1 MMVLNFIFQNNN
13 KKEKDMKNLL
23 SFFSLIA
30 LSSIVGCASVG
41 GAWNAGT
48 EIVTGTVDSVVGGA
62 ATMAV
67 AITDDARNIA
77 DVTIDTAQGV
87 VKTVAENVDSQT
99 DELQNK
105 PDEEVKK

>member
-1 MMVLNFIFQNNN
+1 
-13 KKEKDMKNLL
+13 MKNLI
-23 SFFSLIA
+23 SFFVVVFSFGIT
-30 LSSIVGCASVG
+30 SCASVG

-67 AITDDARNIA
+67 AVTNDARNIA

-87 VKTVAENVDSQT
+87 VKTVAENVDKQT
-99 DELQNK
+99 DELQK
-105 PDEEVKK
+105 DQESPKKD

>member
-1 MMVLNFIFQNNN
+1 
-13 KKEKDMKNLL
+13 MKNLL
-23 SFFSLIA
+23 SLFGLIA
-30 LSSIVGCASVG
+30 LSSVVGCASVG

-67 AITDDARNIA
+67 AIKDDARNIA

-87 VKTVAENVDSQT
+87 VKTVAENVDKQT

>member
-1 MMVLNFIFQNNN
+1 MVFITYYN
-13 KKEKDMKNLL
+13 KEKDMKNLL
-23 SFFSLIA
+23 SLFGLIA
-30 LSSIVGCASVG
+30 LSSVVGCASVG

-87 VKTVAENVDSQT
+87 VKTAAENVDKQS

>member
-1 MMVLNFIFQNNN
+1 
-13 KKEKDMKNLL
+13 MKNLL

-87 VKTVAENVDSQT
+87 VKTVAENVDKQT
-99 DELQNK
+99 DELQ
-105 PDEEVKK
+105 DEQPKDAEKK

>member
-1 MMVLNFIFQNNN
+1 
-13 KKEKDMKNLL
+13 MKTFF
-23 SFFSLIA
+23 SFFGIVSLS
-30 LSSIVGCASVG
+30 LVTSCASVG

-87 VKTVAENVDSQT
+87 VKTVAENVDKQT
-99 DELQNK
+99 DELQK
-105 PDEEVKK
+105 DDAPEGK

>member
-1 MMVLNFIFQNNN
+1 
-13 KKEKDMKNLL
+13 MKNLL

-67 AITDDARNIA
+67 AVSDDVRNIA

-87 VKTVAENVDSQT
+87 VKTVAENVDKQT

>member
-1 MMVLNFIFQNNN
+1 
-13 KKEKDMKNLL
+13 MKNLFMFL
-23 SFFSLIA
+23 GLIVCFGIT
-30 LSSIVGCASVG
+30 SCASVG

-67 AITDDARNIA
+67 AVTNDARNIA

-87 VKTVAENVDSQT
+87 VETVAENVDKQT
-99 DELQNK
+99 DELQK
-105 PDEEVKK
+105 DQESPKKD

>member
-1 MMVLNFIFQNNN
+1 
-13 KKEKDMKNLL
+13 MKNLL
-23 SFFSLIA
+23 SVFGLIVCFGIT
-30 LSSIVGCASVG
+30 SCASVG

-77 DVTIDTAQGV
+77 DVTIETAQGV
-87 VKTVAENVDSQT
+87 VKTVAENVDKQT
-99 DELQNK
+99 DELQ
-105 PDEEVKK
+105 KKDTSEGK

>member
-1 MMVLNFIFQNNN
+1 MGKYLIY
-13 KKEKDMKNLL
+13 KETNMKTLV
-23 SFFSLIA
+23 SFFGIASLMFVT
-30 LSSIVGCASVG
+30 SCASVG

-48 EIVTGTVDSVVGGA
+48 EIITGTVDSVVGGA

-87 VKTVAENVDSQT
+87 VKTVADNVDKQT
-99 DELQNK
+99 DELQKDDK
-105 PDEEVKK
+105 PEGK

>member
-1 MMVLNFIFQNNN
+1 
-13 KKEKDMKNLL
+13 MKTFF
-23 SFFSLIA
+23 SFFGIVSLSLIT
-30 LSSIVGCASVG
+30 SCASVG

-87 VKTVAENVDSQT
+87 VKTVAENVDKQT
-99 DELQNK
+99 DELQK
-105 PDEEVKK
+105 DDAPEGK

>member
-1 MMVLNFIFQNNN
+1 
-13 KKEKDMKNLL
+13 MKTFF
-23 SFFSLIA
+23 SFFGIVSLS
-30 LSSIVGCASVG
+30 LVTSCASVG

-87 VKTVAENVDSQT
+87 VKTVAENVDKQT
-99 DELQNK
+99 DELQKDDK
-105 PDEEVKK
+105 PEGK

>member
-1 MMVLNFIFQNNN
+1 MGKYLIY
-13 KKEKDMKNLL
+13 KETNMKTFF
-23 SFFSLIA
+23 SFFGIVSLS
-30 LSSIVGCASVG
+30 LVTSCASVG

-87 VKTVAENVDSQT
+87 VKTVSENVDKQT
-99 DELQNK
+99 DELQK
-105 PDEEVKK
+105 DDAPEGK

>member
-1 MMVLNFIFQNNN
+1 MGKYLIY
-13 KKEKDMKNLL
+13 KETNMKTLV
-23 SFFSLIA
+23 SFFGIASLM
-30 LSSIVGCASVG
+30 LVTSCASVG

>member
-1 MMVLNFIFQNNN
+1 
-13 KKEKDMKNLL
+13 MKNLL
-23 SFFSLIA
+23 SLFGLIA

-87 VKTVAENVDSQT
+87 VKTAAENVDKQS

>member
-1 MMVLNFIFQNNN
+1 MDKYLIY
-13 KKEKDMKNLL
+13 KETNMKTFF
-23 SFFSLIA
+23 SFFGLIA

-67 AITDDARNIA
+67 AITDDVRNIA

-87 VKTVAENVDSQT
+87 VKTVAENVDKQT
-99 DELQNK
+99 DELQKDNK
-105 PDEEVKK
+105 PEGK

>member
-1 MMVLNFIFQNNN
+1 
-13 KKEKDMKNLL
+13 MKNLI
-23 SFFSLIA
+23 SFFGIVSLF
-30 LSSIVGCASVG
+30 LVTSCASVG
-41 GAWNAGT
+41 GAWNAGS

-87 VKTVAENVDSQT
+87 VKTVADNVDKQT
-99 DELQNK
+99 DELQK
-105 PDEEVKK
+105 DQESPKKD

>member
-1 MMVLNFIFQNNN
+1 
-13 KKEKDMKNLL
+13 MKNLL

-67 AITDDARNIA
+67 AVTNDAKAIA
-77 DVTIDTAQGV
+77 DVTINTAQGV
-87 VKTVAENVDSQT
+87 VETVATEVDKQT
-99 DELQNK
+99 DELQK
-105 PDEEVKK
+105 EPEAPKKD

>member
-1 MMVLNFIFQNNN
+1 
-13 KKEKDMKNLL
+13 MKTLV
-23 SFFSLIA
+23 SFFGIASLMFVT
-30 LSSIVGCASVG
+30 SCASVG

-48 EIVTGTVDSVVGGA
+48 EIITGTVDSVVGGA

-87 VKTVAENVDSQT
+87 VKTVAENVDAQT
-99 DELQNK
+99 DELQKDNAPEGK
-105 PDEEVKK
+105 

>member
-1 MMVLNFIFQNNN
+1 
-13 KKEKDMKNLL
+13 MKTLL
-23 SFFSLIA
+23 SFFGLMSLM
-30 LSSIVGCASVG
+30 LMTSCASVG

-87 VKTVAENVDSQT
+87 VKTVAENVDKQT
-99 DELQNK
+99 DELQQSTDT
-105 PDEEVKK
+105 PKKD

>member
-1 MMVLNFIFQNNN
+1 
-13 KKEKDMKNLL
+13 MKNLL
-23 SFFSLIA
+23 SVFGLIVCFGIT
-30 LSSIVGCASVG
+30 SCASVG

-67 AITDDARNIA
+67 AITDDVRNIA

-87 VKTVAENVDSQT
+87 VKTVAENVDAQT
-99 DELQNK
+99 DELQ
-105 PDEEVKK
+105 KKDTSEGK

>member
-1 MMVLNFIFQNNN
+1 
-13 KKEKDMKNLL
+13 MKNLL
-23 SFFSLIA
+23 SLFGLIA
-30 LSSIVGCASVG
+30 LSSVVGCASVG

-67 AITDDARNIA
+67 AITDDVRNIA

-87 VKTVAENVDSQT
+87 VKTVAENVDAQT

-105 PDEEVKK
+105 PEEEEAKK

>member
-1 MMVLNFIFQNNN
+1 
-13 KKEKDMKNLL
+13 MKNLL

-48 EIVTGTVDSVVGGA
+48 EIVTGTVDSVVGGV

-87 VKTVAENVDSQT
+87 VKTVAENVDKQT

>member
-1 MMVLNFIFQNNN
+1 
-13 KKEKDMKNLL
+13 MKTFF
-23 SFFSLIA
+23 SFFGIVSLS
-30 LSSIVGCASVG
+30 LVTSCASVG

-87 VKTVAENVDSQT
+87 VKTVAENVDNQT
-99 DELQNK
+99 DELQK
-105 PDEEVKK
+105 DDAPEGK

>member
-1 MMVLNFIFQNNN
+1 
-13 KKEKDMKNLL
+13 MKHLL

-67 AITDDARNIA
+67 AITDDVRNIA

-87 VKTVAENVDSQT
+87 VKTVAENVDAQT

-105 PDEEVKK
+105 PEEEAKK

>member
-1 MMVLNFIFQNNN
+1 
-13 KKEKDMKNLL
+13 MKTLV
-23 SFFSLIA
+23 SFFGIASLM
-30 LSSIVGCASVG
+30 LVTSCASVG

>member
-1 MMVLNFIFQNNN
+1 MGKYLIY
-13 KKEKDMKNLL
+13 KETNMKTLV
-23 SFFSLIA
+23 SFFGIASLMFVT
-30 LSSIVGCASVG
+30 SCASVG

-48 EIVTGTVDSVVGGA
+48 EIITGTVDSVVGGA

-87 VKTVAENVDSQT
+87 VKTVAENVDKQT
-99 DELQNK
+99 DELQKDNAPEGK
-105 PDEEVKK
+105 

>member
-1 MMVLNFIFQNNN
+1 
-13 KKEKDMKNLL
+13 MKTLV
-23 SFFSLIA
+23 SFFGIASLM
-30 LSSIVGCASVG
+30 LVTSCASVG

-87 VKTVAENVDSQT
+87 VKTVADNVDKQT
-99 DELQNK
+99 DELQKEDNPEGK
-105 PDEEVKK
+105 

>member
-1 MMVLNFIFQNNN
+1 
-13 KKEKDMKNLL
+13 MKNMIM
-23 SFFSLIA
+23 FFGLI
-30 LSSIVGCASVG
+30 LCFGITSCASVG

-67 AITDDARNIA
+67 AITDDVRNIA

-87 VKTVAENVDSQT
+87 VKTVADNVDKQT
-99 DELQNK
+99 DELQK
-105 PDEEVKK
+105 DEKKTEGK

>member
-1 MMVLNFIFQNNN
+1 
-13 KKEKDMKNLL
+13 MKNLL
-23 SFFSLIA
+23 SLFGLIA

>member
-1 MMVLNFIFQNNN
+1 
-13 KKEKDMKNLL
+13 MKTLL
-23 SFFSLIA
+23 SFFGIVSLS
-30 LSSIVGCASVG
+30 LVTSCASVG

-67 AITDDARNIA
+67 AITDDVRNIA

-87 VKTVAENVDSQT
+87 VKTVAENVDAQT

-105 PDEEVKK
+105 PEEEEAKK

>member
-1 MMVLNFIFQNNN
+1 
-13 KKEKDMKNLL
+13 MKTFF
-23 SFFSLIA
+23 SFFGIVSLC
-30 LSSIVGCASVG
+30 LVTSCASVG

-87 VKTVAENVDSQT
+87 VVAGGVTSEGGFGQGNESDLTRINMPRVIYVT
-99 DELQNK
+99 
-105 PDEEVKK
+105 

>member
-1 MMVLNFIFQNNN
+1 
-13 KKEKDMKNLL
+13 MKNLL
-23 SFFSLIA
+23 SVFGLIVCFGIT
-30 LSSIVGCASVG
+30 SCASVG

-87 VKTVAENVDSQT
+87 VKTVADNVDKQT
-99 DELQNK
+99 DELQ
-105 PDEEVKK
+105 KKDTSEGK

>member
-1 MMVLNFIFQNNN
+1 
-13 KKEKDMKNLL
+13 MKNLL

-48 EIVTGTVDSVVGGA
+48 EIVTGTVDSVVGGV

-87 VKTVAENVDSQT
+87 VKTVAENVDKQT
-99 DELQNK
+99 DELQNN